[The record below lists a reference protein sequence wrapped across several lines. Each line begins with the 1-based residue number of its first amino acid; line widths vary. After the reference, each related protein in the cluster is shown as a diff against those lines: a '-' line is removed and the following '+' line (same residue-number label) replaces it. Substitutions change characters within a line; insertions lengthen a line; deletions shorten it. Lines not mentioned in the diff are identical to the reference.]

1 MKTILVGAGPRSLIL
16 AERLISNYEHEATTD
31 SLSIQL
37 IDPYAIGGRVWRIDQ
52 NPLFLMNSAIQ
63 QLTFFTDEAV
73 AMAGPVHN
81 GPNFYEWVQTE
92 APAYLAAHAD
102 QGTAS
107 YFLNHLNDLTLNSY
121 PSRAL
126 LNFYANWYYE
136 QLQTRAQA
144 AGIELTYT
152 QAEVT
157 DIHNDQPPYTV
168 VTNVGDF
175 TADHVVMALGHSSNR
190 PTPEEAQLAAFAAEH
205 NLNYIQAQH
214 PAETDLSTIPAG
226 EAVVIRGLGLS
237 FFDYMIQLT
246 IQRGGHFE
254 PTSAG
259 TLRYHASGLE
269 PHIIAGS
276 RSGLPLHAKGINQK
290 TQGTRY
296 RTHFLTE
303 AKLAELTANGQQ
315 TVPYATFKALFV
327 AEMEYVYYTNLAK
340 ERAWDVTALAAQLV
354 NSTDLN
360 ATALEFGFAA
370 SDLFDLA
377 KVTHPFGTEDETTT
391 DYETLIERYLAF
403 DVEDA
408 GKGNLDA
415 PLTAAFDLIRDIR
428 DNIRI
433 LIEGNGFTNDDRKKF
448 LTEFNALSSLISVG
462 PPRIRI
468 QQMLAL
474 IEAGILEAAPAG
486 LKVGITADK
495 FFVSTDNPNYEY
507 IVTNL
512 VEARL
517 GAIDLHRSTNPLE
530 ANLRDEGVM
539 TSASYLLS
547 DQSVYSTGAL
557 IVDRQTFELITST
570 GHRMAGLHAYGVP
583 TEKYMWFTTS
593 LPRPYGNDRM
603 LRDADNIARTI
614 LTAVEVR

>member
-16 AERLISNYEHEATTD
+16 AERLISNYEHEASQDT
-31 SLSIQL
+31 LSIQL
-37 IDPYAIGGRVWRIDQ
+37 IDPYAIGGRVWRVDQ

-63 QLTFFTDEAV
+63 QLTFFTDDAV
-73 AMAGPVHN
+73 TMAGPVHN
-81 GPNFYEWVQTE
+81 GPNFYEWVQTQ
-92 APAYLAAHAD
+92 APTYLTTHID
-102 QGTAS
+102 QPNAK
-107 YFLNHLNDLTLNSY
+107 YFLDHLADLTLNSY
-121 PSRAL
+121 PSRGL
-126 LNFYANWYYE
+126 LNFYANWFYE
-136 QLQTRAQA
+136 QLQARAQA
-144 AGIELTYT
+144 VGIELTYT

-157 DIHNDQPPYTV
+157 DIQNNQPPY
-168 VTNVGDF
+168 NVITDKGTF
-175 TADHVVMALGHSSNR
+175 LADRIVMALGHSSNR
-190 PTPEEAQLAAFAAEH
+190 PTPEEAQLAKFADEH
-205 NLNYIQAQH
+205 ALRYIKAQH
-214 PAETDLSTIPAG
+214 PAEADLNVIPAG
-226 EAVVIRGLGLS
+226 EDVVIRGLGLN

-246 IQRGGHFE
+246 IHRGGHFE
-254 PTSAG
+254 PTAAG
-259 TLRYHASGLE
+259 TLRYHPSGLE

-303 AKLAELTANGQQ
+303 AKLAELTDNGQHP
-315 TVPYATFKALFV
+315 VAYETFKALFV

-340 ERAWDVTALAAQLV
+340 ERGIASDDLAAALV
-354 NSTDLN
+354 ASTNLN
-360 ATALEFGFAA
+360 ATALAFGFKPA
-370 SDLFDLA
+370 DLFDLQ
-377 KVTHPFGTEDETTT
+377 KVIHPFGNEDNITSE
-391 DYETLIERYLAF
+391 YETLIERYLAF
-403 DVEDA
+403 DIEDS

-433 LIEGNGFTNDDRKKF
+433 LIEGNGFSNDDRKKF

-462 PPRIRI
+462 PPRLRI

-474 IEAGILEAAPAG
+474 IEAGVLEVAPAG
-486 LKVGITADK
+486 LQVGITEDK
-495 FFVSTDNPNYEY
+495 FFVSTDNPNYQY

-530 ANLRDEGVM
+530 ENLRDRGTM
-539 TSASYLLS
+539 TSASYLLA

-557 IVDRQTFELITST
+557 IVDRKNFELITST
-570 GHRMAGLHAYGVP
+570 GQHMTDLHAYGVP

-614 LTAVEVR
+614 LAGVKVC

>member
-16 AERLISNYEHEATTD
+16 AERLISNYEHEANQDT
-31 SLSIQL
+31 LSIQL
-37 IDPYAIGGRVWRIDQ
+37 IDPYAIGGRVWRVDQ

-63 QLTFFTDEAV
+63 QLTFFTDTAV
-73 AMAGPVHN
+73 MMDGPVHN
-81 GPNFYEWVQTE
+81 GPNFFEWVQTE
-92 APAYLAAHAD
+92 APTYLAAHAD
-102 QGTAS
+102 RGQAG
-107 YFLNHLNDLTLNSY
+107 YFLNHITDLKLNSY

-136 QLQTRAQA
+136 QLEERAQA

-152 QAEVT
+152 QAEVL
-157 DIHNDQPPYTV
+157 DIQNTQPPYTV
-168 VTNVGDF
+168 ITNTGQYC
-175 TADHVVMALGHSSNR
+175 ADHVVMALGHSSNR

-205 NLNYIQAQH
+205 NLNYIKAQH
-214 PAETDLSTIPAG
+214 PAEADLSSIPAG
-226 EAVVIRGLGLS
+226 EAVVIRGLGLN
-237 FFDYMIQLT
+237 FFDYLIQLT
-246 IQRGGHFE
+246 VQRGGHFE
-254 PTSAG
+254 PTTAG
-259 TLRYHASGLE
+259 TLRYHPSGLE

-276 RSGLPLHAKGINQK
+276 RSGLPLHAKGVNQK

-296 RTHFLTE
+296 QTHFLTP
-303 AKLAELTANGQQ
+303 AKLAQLTDNGQHP
-315 TVPYATFKALFV
+315 VPYATFKKLFV
-327 AEMEYVYYTNLAK
+327 AEMKYVYYTNLAK
-340 ERAWDVTALAAQLV
+340 ERAWDVTSLAPALAA
-354 NSTDLN
+354 SSDLN
-360 ATALEFGFAA
+360 ATALAFGFAPT
-370 SDLFDLA
+370 DLFDLA
-377 KVTHPFGTEDETTT
+377 KITHPFGTEDETTT
-391 DYETLIERYLAF
+391 DYEALIKRYLTL

-428 DNIRI
+428 DTIRI

-486 LKVGITADK
+486 LTIGITTDK
-495 FFVSTDNPNYEY
+495 FFVSTANPNYEY

-512 VEARL
+512 IEARL

-530 ANLRDEGVM
+530 ENLRDRGTM
-539 TSASYLLS
+539 TSASYLLA

-557 IVDRQTFELITST
+557 IVDRKTFELVTST
-570 GHRMAGLHAYGVP
+570 GQRMTGLHAYGVP

-603 LRDADNIARTI
+603 LRDADLIARTI
-614 LTAVEVR
+614 LAGVNVC